1 MIYDYFH
8 NLFLAVDQLI
18 NTIIGGDP
26 DETFSSRVGKCQRG
40 DYGLWLRILGTPVAW
55 AINVLFV
62 WQGWRFDHCQRCI
75 EDDEGGRELVLRG
88 RLRGVQEPDDR
99 RGCV

>member
-1 MIYDYFH
+1 MYDYFH

-40 DYGLWLRILGTPVAW
+40 DHGLLIRVLAW
-55 AINVLFV
+55 PLARPARVRPSVFV
-62 WQGWRFDHCQRCI
+62 TI
-75 EDDEGGRELVLRG
+75 
-88 RLRGVQEPDDR
+88 R
-99 RGCV
+99 RAAAQPGCCTMSQA

>member
-1 MIYDYFH
+1 MYDYFH

-40 DYGLWLRILGTPVAW
+40 DHGVWIRIPATPLAW
-55 AINVLFV
+55 FINVLFC
-62 WQGWRFDHCQRCI
+62 WQGWNHCINCI
-75 EDDEGGRELVLRG
+75 EDDEGQRELILIKSK
-88 RLRGVQEPDDR
+88 
-99 RGCV
+99 